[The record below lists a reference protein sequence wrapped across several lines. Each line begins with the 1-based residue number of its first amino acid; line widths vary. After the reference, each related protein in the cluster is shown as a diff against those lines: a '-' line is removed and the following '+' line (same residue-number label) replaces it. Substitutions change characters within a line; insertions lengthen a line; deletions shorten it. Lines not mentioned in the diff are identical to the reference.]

1 MSVRVA
7 RRIDAPMPAD
17 LPPPSDP
24 ACSHVQQW
32 PMSRLNCSA
41 GVSRARKA
49 GRALR
54 RTGAHPAGLTLL
66 VRQEP
71 SNSLLQAS
79 TNALKHRSKESK
91 SKACQAACAARVGPW
106 AALAT
111 HCLAEVI
118 TFFAVSR

>member
-24 ACSHVQQW
+24 ACSHV
-32 PMSRLNCSA
+32 SRLNCSA

-118 TFFAVSR
+118 TFLAVSR